1 MYISPRPKES
11 IYHLYHLSNSYKGYI
26 ILCIVLYIVLNL
38 FLTKSVSCPVVFCKL
53 FWRANNLNGKIFYFL
68 HIYQQEMFHQLSLY
82 SFFFIYEKNNGNFR
96 ISVLDINKSINLFT
110 YLLAKDTLLS
120 FLSLIFPD
128 RASLG
133 ESIL

>member
-26 ILCIVLYIVLNL
+26 ILCIVLYIILNF

-68 HIYQQEMFHQLSLY
+68 HIYQQEMFQLSLY
-82 SFFFIYEKNNGNFR
+82 SLFFSFTKKTNGNFR

>member
-26 ILCIVLYIVLNL
+26 ILCIVLYIVLNF

-68 HIYQQEMFHQLSLY
+68 HIYQQEMFQLSLY
-82 SFFFIYEKNNGNFR
+82 SFFFSFTKKNNGNFR

-128 RASLG
+128 SASPG